1 MVDPVWEH
9 GEKRGAGFKCK
20 YCGTSKS
27 GGGATR
33 FKDHLAHRGHDV
45 IDCPSVPPAVKNFFI
60 SELDK
65 IKAKKYERQQD
76 RRRRDAAARSTQYV
90 DLEGEEEEEEQD
102 DELQQALR
110 HSREEYEF
118 RQRAGP
124 RYERGGGSGS
134 GQARDPDGGSRPIG
148 RMFSRSRSH
157 IPERARDYDLATAS
171 GPRQQRIDTGPWT
184 SKGRTAREL
193 LGRAWSKACHSVGIP
208 GRKVDDPYFRA
219 AIIETQK
226 QGK

>member
-1 MVDPVWEH
+1 
-9 GEKRGAGFKCK
+9 
-20 YCGTSKS
+20 
-27 GGGATR
+27 
-33 FKDHLAHRGHDV
+33 
-45 IDCPSVPPAVKNFFI
+45 VKNFFI

-134 GQARDPDGGSRPIG
+134 GQARDPGGGSRPIG

-157 IPERARDYDLATAS
+157 IPSGQGTITLLLLPDRGSRGLIRGLGRLRGGLRESCWVGRGQRLAT
-171 GPRQQRIDTGPWT
+171 PLVFLD
-184 SKGRTAREL
+184 GR
-193 LGRAWSKACHSVGIP
+193 
-208 GRKVDDPYFRA
+208 
-219 AIIETQK
+219 
-226 QGK
+226 